1 MCRKRRLPGPVKIYA
16 FAAIYKTDARCVAHC
31 HKRFR
36 VVLCDSVSRALEKIT
51 ISTPRR
57 AVIPS
62 ERIKQQPLICP
73 VALPLQR
80 LADNAPRA
88 SNDPSLSFR
97 SFTMKARF
105 ALSSSLYAL
114 GLAFL
119 LAQIALPQSHD
130 TSPRRA
136 GQPLAFNGSAS
147 RADNRTANESASA
160 SLDALVPRD
169 GLQFYFEVRGGGLA
183 QLAQSAS
190 ALAPM
195 MKMLARPL
203 HTSANDFAA
212 FAASQM
218 GTLSR
223 AKLAFVGYGADG
235 TAALIE
241 AANSTDAES
250 LRAGVARL
258 LGGRGNN
265 ATGEAGLVV
274 RGRMVFAGEP
284 AIVNKLAEMDGA
296 YSLGNDQFFA
306 RARERFSSDPL
317 FAYVELGAPQ
327 LPATADTN
335 NAASMAG
342 AFAGLA
348 MRPSAVAIGGRL
360 EGETLIVRAQ
370 MLMDQRRGAPS
381 FFGLFSSLASATIA
395 GETHAANFAATDTD
409 VFIDFRLDWE
419 KLLQSIET
427 MFATLAGAQT
437 NNGASPAEMP
447 FADPMAKLEQS
458 LGFSIRHDLLP
469 TLGNEVA
476 ISLSSFDTFFAPQ
489 RLTPRIQKA
498 PAARF
503 MPPRFMLMV
512 ALKDATKFEQ
522 LMARL
527 VTKSGAQPMARTAYH
542 GAIISSNKNIAF
554 AVTKDFFILGGSA
567 ADLRRALDA
576 YVMGNSLAAS
586 NEFRAAM
593 GGARETTMQLY
604 LSSAVATKLFETLQT
619 ETAKASA
626 SVKELA
632 QPPARVAGLGMSVLP
647 DADGMLMEMR
657 APANLAF
664 AAMAALATSKPAN
677 LTTAPVGYGI
687 PASATAAPRTAN
699 GSRVPKM
706 TDDDV
711 VTRRP

>member
-1 MCRKRRLPGPVKIYA
+1 
-16 FAAIYKTDARCVAHC
+16 
-31 HKRFR
+31 
-36 VVLCDSVSRALEKIT
+36 
-51 ISTPRR
+51 
-57 AVIPS
+57 
-62 ERIKQQPLICP
+62 
-73 VALPLQR
+73 
-80 LADNAPRA
+80 
-88 SNDPSLSFR
+88 
-97 SFTMKARF
+97 MKARF
-105 ALSSSLYAL
+105 ALSLFLSAL

-119 LAQIALPQSHD
+119 LAQTALPQSHD
-130 TSPRRA
+130 TGPRRA

-147 RADNRTANESASA
+147 LADNRTASESASA

-195 MKMLARPL
+195 TKMLARPL
-203 HTSANDFAA
+203 HASANDLAA

-218 GTLSR
+218 STLAR

-241 AANSTDAES
+241 AANPADAES
-250 LRAGVARL
+250 LRAGVAHW
-258 LGGRGNN
+258 LGGRSNN
-265 ATGEAGLVV
+265 ATAEASLAV

-284 AIVNKLAEMDGA
+284 AIINKIAKTDGA
-296 YSLGNDQFFA
+296 DSLGNDEFFA

-317 FAYVELGAPQ
+317 FAYVEVSGPQ
-327 LPATADTN
+327 LSAMPDASN
-335 NAASMAG
+335 SASMAG
-342 AFAGLA
+342 MLTGLA
-348 MRPSAVAIGGRL
+348 MRPSVIAMGGRL

-370 MLMDQRRGAPS
+370 MFMDQRRGARS
-381 FFGLFSSLASATIA
+381 FFGLFSSLASITTA
-395 GETHAANFAATDTD
+395 GEMHAANFAATDTD
-409 VFIDFRLDWE
+409 VFIDFRLDWD

-427 MFATLAGAQT
+427 MFATLASAQT
-437 NNGASPAEMP
+437 NNGASPAETP

-458 LGFSIRHDLLP
+458 LGFSIRKDLLP

-489 RLTPRIQKA
+489 RLATRVQKA

-522 LMARL
+522 LIARL
-527 VTKSGAQPMARTAYH
+527 LTKSGAQPMTRAAYH
-542 GAIISSNKNIAF
+542 GAIISSNKSIAY

-576 YVMGNSLAAS
+576 YFLGNSLAAS
-586 NEFRAAM
+586 TEFRAAM
-593 GGARETTMQLY
+593 GGARETIMQLY
-604 LSSAVATKLFETLQT
+604 LSSAVTTKLFETLQT
-619 ETAKASA
+619 ETAKANG

-632 QPPARVAGLGMSVLP
+632 QPPAHVAGLGMSMLP
-647 DADGMLMEMR
+647 DADGILMEIR
-657 APANLAF
+657 APVSLAF
-664 AAMAALATSKPAN
+664 AAMAALATSKPVPAN
-677 LTTAPVGYGI
+677 LTTAPAGFGI
-687 PASATAAPRTAN
+687 PASATAAPRPAN

>member
-1 MCRKRRLPGPVKIYA
+1 
-16 FAAIYKTDARCVAHC
+16 
-31 HKRFR
+31 
-36 VVLCDSVSRALEKIT
+36 
-51 ISTPRR
+51 
-57 AVIPS
+57 
-62 ERIKQQPLICP
+62 
-73 VALPLQR
+73 
-80 LADNAPRA
+80 
-88 SNDPSLSFR
+88 
-97 SFTMKARF
+97 MKARF
-105 ALSSSLYAL
+105 ALSSFLSLL

-119 LAQIALPQSHD
+119 LAQTALPQSHD
-130 TSPRRA
+130 TRPRRA
-136 GQPLAFNGSAS
+136 GQPLAFSGGAS
-147 RADNRTANESASA
+147 LADNRTVNESSST

-169 GLQFYFEVRGGGLA
+169 GLQFYFEVRGSGLA
-183 QLAQSAS
+183 QLAQSTS

-195 MKMLARPL
+195 MKMLAHPL
-203 HTSANDFAA
+203 HASANDFAA
-212 FAASQM
+212 FATNQM
-218 GTLSR
+218 GTLAR

-241 AANSTDAES
+241 AANATDAES
-250 LRAGVARL
+250 LRAGIARL
-258 LGGRGNN
+258 LGGRVNN
-265 ATGEAGLVV
+265 ATGEAGLAV

-284 AIVNKLAEMDGA
+284 AIVNKLTETDGA
-296 YSLGNDQFFA
+296 YPLGDNQFFA

-317 FAYVELGAPQ
+317 FAYVELGTPQ

-335 NAASMAG
+335 HSAHMAG
-342 AFAGLA
+342 VLAGLA
-348 MRPSAVAIGGRL
+348 VRPSAVAMGGRL

-370 MLMDQRRGAPS
+370 MLMDQRRGASS
-381 FFGLFSSLASATIA
+381 FFGLFSSLASATTA

-427 MFATLAGAQT
+427 MFATLAGAQP

-458 LGFSIRHDLLP
+458 LGFSIRNDLLP

-489 RLTPRIQKA
+489 RLAPRVQKA
-498 PAARF
+498 TAARF

-522 LMARL
+522 LIARL
-527 VTKSGAQPMARTAYH
+527 FTKSGAQPMARAAYH
-542 GAIISSNKNIAF
+542 GATISSNKSIAY

-576 YVMGNSLAAS
+576 YFLGNSLAAS
-586 NEFRAAM
+586 TEFRAAM

-619 ETAKASA
+619 ETAKANG

-647 DADGMLMEMR
+647 DADGVLMELR

-664 AAMAALATSKPAN
+664 AAMAALATSKLMPAS
-677 LTTAPVGYGI
+677 LTAAPSGFGI
-687 PASATAAPRTAN
+687 PASATAPRHAS

-706 TDDDV
+706 TEEDV